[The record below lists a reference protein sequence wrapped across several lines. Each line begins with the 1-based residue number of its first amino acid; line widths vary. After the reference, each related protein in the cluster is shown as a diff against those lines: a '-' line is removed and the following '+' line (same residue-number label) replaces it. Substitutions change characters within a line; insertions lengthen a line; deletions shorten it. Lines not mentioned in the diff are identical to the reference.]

1 MDLLS
6 PISFFILFCLVKL
19 FSVIEINHILI
30 LCFQITEGKDTKE
43 KVEESSVTGY
53 LRFSMGRRQDD
64 SEEETWRTEH

>member
-1 MDLLS
+1 MFPDYRRKRHKR
-6 PISFFILFCLVKL
+6 PEVK
-19 FSVIEINHILI
+19 VYE
-30 LCFQITEGKDTKE
+30 E